1 MNNYMFII
9 SLIAT
14 SSVFSAMAKEPAD
27 AILKDLAIQVCEKSG
42 NDCEIMKKRCP
53 KMVPMPNTCIVRE
66 YFNMEVAKERCCKDS
81 YLECYK
87 DDIRFSAKALHE
99 FTIPNQGKPIL
110 EKAFEEC
117 GSVGYYEVKSS
128 HLKNIE
134 WAIIGVT
141 NTVMEEPGL
150 YPPTYQDS
158 RIFFECLSGVK
169 SER

>member
-1 MNNYMFII
+1 MSNYIFIF
-9 SLIAT
+9 SLIITISAFTAT
-14 SSVFSAMAKEPAD
+14 AKEPAD

-42 NDCEIMKKRCP
+42 NDCEKMKRRCP

-66 YFNMEVAKERCCKDS
+66 YFDMEVAKERCGKDS

-87 DDIRFSAKALHE
+87 DNIRFGGKALRE

-110 EKAFEEC
+110 KKAFEEC
-117 GSVGYYEVKSS
+117 GAVGYYEVKSN

-134 WAIIGVT
+134 WAIIGVM
-141 NTVMEEPGL
+141 NSVLEESDL

-158 RIFFECLSGVK
+158 KKFFECLSGVK
-169 SER
+169 EH